1 MNKNMLIKTKTF
13 MLLGL
18 FCFLSVSARAQSFS
32 LGWEGNDIIPS
43 SLFLD
48 VSAWNTG
55 AAEGDYLT
63 VTTDLE
69 AIHLHWKF
77 GSGNRNKWVVYYI
90 SLNSPISITNFDII
104 GLDVKGSVCKSNR
117 DFSLKFE
124 DGTNQAVFFSHG
136 LASIVRWVNR
146 ISIPQKQFS
155 GNPDWNNIKVIAFAI
170 SSDASSEDLLPDSGT
185 VSIRNLKIANMDLWQ
200 RATTYE
206 TLTQSDFLDSV
217 KNKALQGIL
226 ERQVPNGLLYS
237 WREDNASWLYGQGLV
252 LKLLSIEGIWENKV
266 AVNDYAKAAEKL
278 ARFLA
283 GQQFTA
289 GYWPRGWNTLQ
300 GTVRSVDEVIWMGD
314 FPWIITGLVNY
325 YAKSGD
331 ENVFPAIQKA
341 KTFLYDL
348 IEPSGKFYTVNTSTG
363 EKILVTNTEAYTAAI
378 NSVFELGDTA
388 TATTMLQYI
397 SSSTW
402 DDHLLYWKEA
412 IESSRPTLFSATWM
426 AMLSYHTNDSI
437 KAINSLSFVGKV
449 LDTHG
454 PGNPEGFDGIGP
466 IATWYEGTLSYI
478 CAGGSKSQML
488 FDSLVNYRFADGT
501 IPSYNDSLGGK
512 ADIWAV
518 DWSSLDATSWLYFAA
533 AKKSPFKQ
541 YHSFSFSSGL
551 NENEVAI
558 KTPISIF
565 PVPAKEK
572 ITITL
577 NDVTETI
584 RSIAIYNILG
594 QSLIKKTIN
603 PGSKVE
609 IVDISFLSTG
619 IYICLI
625 EGQTQL
631 YSQKI
636 EIIK

>member
-1 MNKNMLIKTKTF
+1 MLIKTKTF
-13 MLLGL
+13 IL
-18 FCFLSVSARAQSFS
+18 FGFIFPLSLSSQVQSFS
-32 LGWEGNDIIPS
+32 LGWEGNDIIPKS
-43 SLFLD
+43 TFLD
-48 VSAWNTG
+48 VSAWNSG
-55 AAEGDYLT
+55 AAAGDNLT
-63 VTTDLE
+63 VTSDSE
-69 AIHLHWKF
+69 AIHLHWEF

-90 SLNSPISITNFDII
+90 RLNSPISISNSDII
-104 GLDVKGSVCKSNR
+104 GLDVRGSICKSNR

-136 LASIVRWVNR
+136 LASIDRWVIR
-146 ISIPQKQFS
+146 ITIPKKQFS

-170 SSDASSEDLLPDSGT
+170 SSDASSADLLPDTGT

-206 TLTQSDFLDSV
+206 TLTQSNFLDSV
-217 KNKALQGIL
+217 KNEALQGIL

-252 LKLLSIEGIWENKV
+252 LKLLSLEGIWENKV
-266 AVNDYAKAAEKL
+266 AVNDYARAAEKL
-278 ARFLA
+278 ARFLV
-283 GQQFTA
+283 GQQFPA

-325 YAKSGD
+325 YAQSGD
-331 ENVFPAIQKA
+331 EIVLPAIQKA
-341 KTFLYDL
+341 KSFLYDL

-363 EKILVTNTEAYTAAI
+363 EKILVTNTEAYTSAI
-378 NSVFELGDTA
+378 NSVFELGDSA

-397 SSSTW
+397 SASTW

-426 AMLSYHTNDSI
+426 SMLSYHTNDSI
-437 KAINSLSFVGKV
+437 KAINSLSFAGKV

-466 IATWYEGTLSYI
+466 IATWYEGTLTYI
-478 CAGGSKSQML
+478 CAGGPKSQML
-488 FDSLVNYRFADGT
+488 LDSLVNYRFADGT
-501 IPSYNDSLGGK
+501 MPSYNDSLGGK

-541 YHSFSFSSGL
+541 YHSFSFPTGL

-558 KTPISIF
+558 KKSVSIF

-572 ITITL
+572 ITIAL
-577 NDVTETI
+577 DDNTETI
-584 RSIAIYNILG
+584 RSIAIYNIWG
-594 QSLIKKTIN
+594 QCLIKKTIN
-603 PGSKVE
+603 SGSKFE
-609 IVDISFLSTG
+609 IVDISSLSTG
-619 IYICLI
+619 IYICRI
-625 EGQTQL
+625 EGQTQHF
-631 YSQKI
+631 SQKI

>member
-1 MNKNMLIKTKTF
+1 MLIKTKTF
-13 MLLGL
+13 IL
-18 FCFLSVSARAQSFS
+18 FGFIFPLSLSSQVQSFS
-32 LGWEGNDIIPS
+32 LGWEGNDIIPG
-43 SLFLD
+43 SLFWD

-55 AAEGDYLT
+55 AAAGDNLT
-63 VTTDLE
+63 VTSDSE
-69 AIHLHWKF
+69 AIHLHWEF

-90 SLNSPISITNFDII
+90 RLNSPISISNSDII
-104 GLDVKGSVCKSNR
+104 GLDVRGSICKSNR

-136 LASIVRWVNR
+136 LASIDRWVNR
-146 ISIPQKQFS
+146 ISIPKKQFS

-170 SSDASSEDLLPDSGT
+170 SSDASSADLLPDTGT

-206 TLTQSDFLDSV
+206 TLTQSNFLDSV
-217 KNKALQGIL
+217 KNEALQGIL

-252 LKLLSIEGIWENKV
+252 LKLLSLEGIWENKV
-266 AVNDYAKAAEKL
+266 AVNDYARAAEKL
-278 ARFLA
+278 ARFLV
-283 GQQFTA
+283 GQQFPA

-325 YAKSGD
+325 YAQSGD
-331 ENVFPAIQKA
+331 EIVLPAIQKA
-341 KTFLYDL
+341 KSFLYDL

-363 EKILVTNTEAYTAAI
+363 EKILVTNTEAYTSAI
-378 NSVFELGDTA
+378 NSVFELGDSA

-397 SSSTW
+397 SASTW

-426 AMLSYHTNDSI
+426 SMLSYHTNDSI

-466 IATWYEGTLSYI
+466 IATWYEGTLTYI
-478 CAGGSKSQML
+478 CAGGPKSQML

-501 IPSYNDSLGGK
+501 MPSYNDSLGGK

-518 DWSSLDATSWLYFAA
+518 DWSSLDATSWLYFTA
-533 AKKSPFKQ
+533 AKRSPFKQ
-541 YHSFSFSSGL
+541 YHSFIFHTGL

-558 KTPISIF
+558 KKSVSIF

-572 ITITL
+572 ITISL
-577 NDVTETI
+577 YDNTETI

-594 QSLIKKTIN
+594 PCLIKRKIN
-603 PGSKVE
+603 SVSKYE
-609 IVDISFLSTG
+609 IVDISSLSTG
-619 IYICLI
+619 IYICRI
-625 EGQTQL
+625 EGHTQH